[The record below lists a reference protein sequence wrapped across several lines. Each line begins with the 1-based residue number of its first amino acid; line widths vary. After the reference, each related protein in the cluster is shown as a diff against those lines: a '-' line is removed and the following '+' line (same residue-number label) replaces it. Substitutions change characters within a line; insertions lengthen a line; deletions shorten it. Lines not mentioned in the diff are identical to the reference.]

1 MARCDSQEIL
11 TYFLLAEACYYSST
25 YDIISGVVEVQPMR
39 ASILLSLFVLSP
51 AFVAAQTTSQ
61 ANVDGSI
68 RTHIE
73 GIDIPPIANAP
84 FSGKVMVTWDEPL
97 IGGGTVSRK
106 YYTLVARDAQGRV
119 HRETRDF
126 VPADSTAEPPLRS
139 LTVIDPVAGTRT
151 KCTQA
156 ALTCTTSEY
165 HTHIALTQ
173 KAGGPLVVNAGNVR
187 SESLGTQTMDT
198 LTAVGTR
205 ETSTTVSGP
214 RVILSHTDLWY
225 SPDLQMYLSV
235 ARNDP
240 QLGQLTLTVTDL
252 VLGSPDHSWFDVPP
266 GYVASARR
274 TQ

>member
-1 MARCDSQEIL
+1 
-11 TYFLLAEACYYSST
+11 
-25 YDIISGVVEVQPMR
+25 MR
-39 ASILLSLFVLSP
+39 ASILLTLFVLSP
-51 AFVAAQTTSQ
+51 AFVGAQTTSQ
-61 ANVDGSI
+61 STVSDGSV

-73 GIDIPPIANAP
+73 GIDVPPVANAP
-84 FSGKVMVTWDEPL
+84 FSAKVVVTWDEPL

-139 LTVIDPVAGTRT
+139 TTIIDPVAGTRT

-165 HTHIALTQ
+165 HPRIALTAQ
-173 KAGGPLVVNAGNVR
+173 AGGPLVVSTGNVR
-187 SESLGTQTMDT
+187 SESLGNQTIDS

-205 ETSTTVSGP
+205 ETRTTVSGP

-235 ARNDP
+235 ARSNP
-240 QLGQLTLTVTDL
+240 QLGQLTLTVTEL
-252 VLGSPDHSWFDVPP
+252 VRGGPDHSFFDVPP
-266 GYVASARR
+266 GYEVSDHRS
-274 TQ
+274 Q

>member
-1 MARCDSQEIL
+1 
-11 TYFLLAEACYYSST
+11 
-25 YDIISGVVEVQPMR
+25 MR

-51 AFVAAQTTSQ
+51 AFVAAQTASQ

-84 FSGKVMVTWDEPL
+84 FSAKVMVTWDEPL

-165 HTHIALTQ
+165 HTRIALTQ

-187 SESLGTQTMDT
+187 SESLGNQTMDT

-205 ETSTTVSGP
+205 ETTHHCV
-214 RVILSHTDLWY
+214 R
-225 SPDLQMYLSV
+225 
-235 ARNDP
+235 
-240 QLGQLTLTVTDL
+240 
-252 VLGSPDHSWFDVPP
+252 
-266 GYVASARR
+266 SARDSQSYGSLVFAR
-274 TQ
+274 LESVSLGCPQ

>member
-1 MARCDSQEIL
+1 
-11 TYFLLAEACYYSST
+11 
-25 YDIISGVVEVQPMR
+25 MR

-51 AFVAAQTTSQ
+51 AFVSAQTTSQ
-61 ANVDGSI
+61 ATVSDGSV

-84 FSGKVMVTWDEPL
+84 FSAKVVVTWDEPL

-106 YYTLVARDAQGRV
+106 YYTLVARDSQGRV

-126 VPADSTAEPPLRS
+126 VPADSTAEPPLRGV
-139 LTVIDPVAGTRT
+139 TIVDPVAGTRT

-156 ALTCTTSEY
+156 ALTCATSEY
-165 HTHIALTQ
+165 QPRIALTQ
-173 KAGGPLVVNAGNVR
+173 QAGGPLVVSTGNVR
-187 SESLGTQTMDT
+187 SESLGNQTIDS

-205 ETSTTVSGP
+205 QTRTTVSGP

-235 ARNDP
+235 ARTNP
-240 QLGQLTLTVTDL
+240 QLGQVTLTVTDL
-252 VLGSPDHSWFDVPP
+252 VRGGPDHSWFDVPP
-266 GYVASARR
+266 GYEVSAARGSR
-274 TQ
+274 

>member
-1 MARCDSQEIL
+1 
-11 TYFLLAEACYYSST
+11 
-25 YDIISGVVEVQPMR
+25 MR
-39 ASILLSLFVLSP
+39 ASILLSLF
-51 AFVAAQTTSQ
+51 FVTSTFVGAQTTSQ
-61 ANVDGSI
+61 APVSDGTV

-84 FSGKVMVTWDEPL
+84 FSAKVVVSWDQPL
-97 IGGGTVSRK
+97 IGGGTLSRK

-151 KCTQA
+151 RCMQA
-156 ALTCTTSEY
+156 GLTCTTSEY
-165 HTHIALTQ
+165 HSRIALTQ
-173 KAGGPLVVNAGNVR
+173 EPAGGPLAVTTSNVR
-187 SESLGTQTMDT
+187 SESLGNQTIDSIN
-198 LTAVGTR
+198 AVGTR
-205 ETSTTVSGP
+205 QTRTTVSGP

-225 SPDLQMYLSV
+225 SPDLHMYLSV
-235 ARNDP
+235 ARSNP

-252 VLGSPDHSWFDVPP
+252 VLGGPDHSWFDVPP
-266 GYVASARR
+266 GYEASARR

>member
-1 MARCDSQEIL
+1 
-11 TYFLLAEACYYSST
+11 
-25 YDIISGVVEVQPMR
+25 MR

-51 AFVAAQTTSQ
+51 AFVGAQTTSQ
-61 ANVDGSI
+61 ATVSDGSV

-84 FSGKVMVTWDEPL
+84 FSAKVVVTWDEPL

-106 YYTLVARDAQGRV
+106 YYTLVARDSQGRV

-139 LTVIDPVAGTRT
+139 LTIIDPVAGTRT
-151 KCTQA
+151 KCSQA

-165 HTHIALTQ
+165 HSRMALTQ
-173 KAGGPLVVNAGNVR
+173 QAGGPLVVSKGDVR
-187 SESLGTQTMDT
+187 SENLGNQTIDS

-205 ETSTTVSGP
+205 ETRTTVSGP

-252 VLGSPDHSWFDVPP
+252 VRGGPDHSLFDVPP
-266 GYVASARR
+266 GYEVSARR
-274 TQ
+274 NQ